1 MRRLEGK
8 TALITGAA
16 RGIGEAIARR
26 FSVEGAMLWVTDIDP
41 AGQAV
46 ADSIGGRFALLD
58 VADEAGWAKVM
69 ADVMAE
75 VGTLDILVNNAG
87 ITGFEGAPAAHDP
100 EHASLADW
108 RHVHSVNL
116 DGTFLG
122 CRAAIR
128 AMRPKGKGSIINISS
143 RSGIVGIP
151 AAAAYASSKAAVR
164 NHSKSVALWCASQGL
179 AIRCNSIHPAAIMTP
194 MWEPMLGSTPAERE
208 AAVKAFVA
216 DTPLKRFGTADE
228 VAAMAAYLASDESGY
243 TTGSEFHIDGG
254 ILAGSAA
261 SPE

>member
-1 MRRLEGK
+1 MQRLKGK
-8 TALITGAA
+8 TALVTGAA

-26 FSVEGAMLWVTDIDP
+26 FAAEGAAVWVTDIDP
-41 AGQAV
+41 AGAAV
-46 ADSIGGRFALLD
+46 AASIAGHFLPLD
-58 VADEAGWAKVM
+58 VADEAAWDQVM
-69 ADVMAE
+69 QA
-75 VGTLDILVNNAG
+75 VGPLDIMVNNAG
-87 ITGFEGAPAAHDP
+87 ITGFEGGHSAPHDP
-100 EHASLADW
+100 EHASLAAW
-108 RHVHSVNL
+108 RHVHAVNL

-128 AMRPKGKGSIINISS
+128 AMRPAGRGSIINISS

-164 NHSKSVALWCASQGL
+164 NHSKSVALWCAQQGL

-194 MWEPMLGSTPAERE
+194 MWEPMLGNTAQERE
-208 AAVKAFVA
+208 AAIKAFVA

-228 VAAMAAYLASDESGY
+228 VAAMAAYLASDESAY
-243 TTGSEFHIDGG
+243 VTGSEFHIDGG

>member
-1 MRRLEGK
+1 MTRLEGK

-26 FSVEGAMLWVTDIDP
+26 FAVEGAFVWVTDIDP
-41 AGQAV
+41 AGADV
-46 ADSIGGRFALLD
+46 AASIGGRFALLD
-58 VADEAGWAKVM
+58 VTDEAAWDK
-69 ADVMAE
+69 VMAE
-75 VGTLDILVNNAG
+75 VGTLDILINNAG
-87 ITGFEGAPAAHDP
+87 ITGFEGGHQAPHDP

-108 RHVHSVNL
+108 RHVHAVNL

-122 CRAAIR
+122 CRAGIR
-128 AMRPKGKGSIINISS
+128 AMRAKGAGSIINISS

-151 AAAAYASSKAAVR
+151 AAAAYASSKAAIR
-164 NHSKSVALWCASQGL
+164 NHTKSVALWCAQQGL

-194 MWEPMLGSTPAERE
+194 MWEPMLGTTPEERE
-208 AAVKAFVA
+208 VAIKAFVA

-228 VAAMAAYLASDESGY
+228 VAAMAAYLASDESAY
-243 TTGSEFHIDGG
+243 VTGSEFHIDGG